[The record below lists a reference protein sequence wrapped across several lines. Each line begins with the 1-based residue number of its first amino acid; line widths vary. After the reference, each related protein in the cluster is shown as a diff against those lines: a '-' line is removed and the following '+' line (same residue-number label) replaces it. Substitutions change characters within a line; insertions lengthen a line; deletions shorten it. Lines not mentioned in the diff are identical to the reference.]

1 MSFLLTTDAI
11 IDRSKTVT
19 RRQGW
24 LRLKVG
30 DIVQPVRKCMGLRPG
45 EKVERLGAPIR
56 IVDIRREPL
65 NAMVMHEAYGRDEV
79 RLEGFEGHPIW
90 GTPEGFVLQF
100 CRSHQGC
107 MPHTVVTRIQF
118 EYTS

>member
-1 MSFLLTTDAI
+1 MFLTSAQILE
-11 IDRSKTVT
+11 RSKFVT
-19 RRQGW
+19 RRVGW
-24 LRLKVG
+24 LQAKPG
-30 DIVQPVRKCMGLRPG
+30 DLLQPVLKGMGLRPG

-100 CRSHQGC
+100 CRAHQGC

-118 EYTS
+118 EYTT